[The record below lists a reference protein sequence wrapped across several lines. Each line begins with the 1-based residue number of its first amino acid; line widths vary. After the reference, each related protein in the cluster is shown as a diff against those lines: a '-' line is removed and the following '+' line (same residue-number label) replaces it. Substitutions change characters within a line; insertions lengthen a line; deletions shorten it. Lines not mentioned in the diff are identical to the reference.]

1 MQKKKILKVI
11 MVEENTR
18 VGIIEVEDG
27 ITEKEEVQEIE
38 ISDRE
43 SSTVQADTT
52 MIVVVDTDLIM
63 IVQDIE
69 IVVEVTV
76 AGRIQTPIE

>member
-1 MQKKKILKVI
+1 

-43 SSTVQADTT
+43 SSTVQADKT